1 MSKLEEA
8 QKKRRGKFL
17 SLLYQWGC
25 LDKLTDSEK
34 ENLNN
39 ELKWLTEQ
47 SVRDFRKEIN
57 KI

>member
-25 LDKLTDSEK
+25 LDNLTDSEK

-39 ELKWLTEQ
+39 ELKWLTEKAID
-47 SVRDFRKEIN
+47 DFKKEIN

>member
-39 ELKWLTEQ
+39 ELKWLTEKAID
-47 SVRDFRKEIN
+47 DFKKEIN